1 MANRWSHAAGKTSPQ
16 VVPSTWQTTA
26 GWKHECGDRLDT
38 RFHFQEGTHGT
49 MQDGYADL
57 RALFINCTLK
67 RSPIENRS
75 RRNRRR
81 EGRRSS
87 GSNFVPRAITCRP
100 TELALPA
107 GSTGHISFSWS
118 ISTMAFG
125 RTHWLASRAADLF
138 GCAHHRD
145 SRRRTRVVVERREH
159 QAGGAHVTSDDFRA
173 GLAAMQPALS
183 RTP

>member
-1 MANRWSHAAGKTSPQ
+1 MLPAAQPARRATVDSRPVDDRQ
-16 VVPSTWQTTA
+16 LRIDPVVIVDARAEEQRQQLRTA
-26 GWKHECGDRLDT
+26 YH
-38 RFHFQEGTHGT
+38 
-49 MQDGYADL
+49 
-57 RALFINCTLK
+57 
-67 RSPIENRS
+67 
-75 RRNRRR
+75 
-81 EGRRSS
+81 
-87 GSNFVPRAITCRP
+87 CRP

-107 GSTGHISFSWS
+107 GSTGHISYSWS

-159 QAGGAHVTSDDFRA
+159 QAGGAHVNSEDFRA